1 MFHTE
6 PTVGPGGGEQP
17 LFTLHWSVHLTSDL
31 CSQFFFCGLTESP
44 GSSASGFRL
53 KLNSEAVVW
62 APVQRG
68 GSHQQGSTCRTSLL
82 LSKDTA
88 EPSRP
93 RCQETRRERLQR
105 TWSSRR
111 SSAGVSSGW
120 TWFCGGGLRRG
131 SRSAGDLQCQ
141 PSASPSQCSIS
152 APTCAASTYAANMSV
167 TIQEK
172 QVKSSKI

>member
-1 MFHTE
+1 M
-6 PTVGPGGGEQP
+6 
-17 LFTLHWSVHLTSDL
+17 
-31 CSQFFFCGLTESP
+31 
-44 GSSASGFRL
+44 

-68 GSHQQGSTCRTSLL
+68 GSRQQGSTCRTFLL

-111 SSAGVSSGW
+111 PSAGVSSRW
-120 TWFCGGGLRRG
+120 TWFCGGCRRRG

-152 APTCAASTYAANMSV
+152 APTCAASTYAANISV

-172 QVKSSKI
+172 SGLKQAKYDGIVPEKLLLHAALKMEVCVESHVCFLI